1 MERGTYTY
9 GTGGGGHG
17 AEVEEQAVTA
27 VAPRFLGV
35 QLGVELWMRWDLKNR
50 CESRSVILRVSLHH
64 PLLSPSVQS
73 VL

>member
-50 CESRSVILRVSLHH
+50 CESRSVNYSH